1 MNSFPVFQYI
11 PFESIIAKSQKG
23 YYNSLAQSDKKGESS
38 AFIHFMLNVLNEA
51 LEPHLNQKKITLKA
65 KDRIQIF
72 IQQINTEFTRSDH
85 LKYFK
90 SISSPTASRDLASAV
105 KLKLIE
111 KLGDKRNT
119 KFKKQ

>member
-1 MNSFPVFQYI
+1 MTPISC
-11 PFESIIAKSQKG
+11 IAVKLKLPEIVSQLCA
-23 YYNSLAQSDKKGESS
+23 LAKTITFSS
-38 AFIHFMLNVLNEA
+38 KAFIHFMLNVLNEA
-51 LEPHLNQKKITLKA
+51 LEPYLNQKEITLKA
-65 KDRIQIF
+65 KDRIQIL
-72 IQQINTEFTRSDH
+72 IQQINTEFTRSDY

-119 KFKKQ
+119 KYNKETK